1 MVTRHSTS
9 VAIVGAGA
17 SGALTAI
24 QLLLRAQERGDWI
37 EIRLVDPAAST
48 GRGVAYGTSD
58 PSHLLNVAASRLSA
72 VAADPDHFLRWL
84 CAHKGVRH
92 PDAFV
97 PRSWFGEY
105 VEAALAEAVTST
117 NARLERIAHKVT
129 EIHRREGECT
139 IRLDNGKRFRSS
151 HVVLALGSPRGPNPL
166 LPSAIL
172 NSPMFVG
179 DPWADGAL
187 DNVRRRAD
195 DVLLLGTGLT
205 MVDVALSIA
214 RTDRR
219 ITAISRRGLLPQHH
233 ATDTTGRFP
242 APVLPDGSLHLDEL
256 QALVRGHVARA
267 RGDGIPWQ
275 TAIDSLRGVT
285 NEAWSRLSDDDRR
298 SFIAG
303 PMRLWEVARH
313 RVAPDVGERFEQL
326 LRSRQLEVASGEVA
340 AATDQSHRI
349 EIFFTDG
356 TTKTFGAVISCTGAG
371 TLRGST
377 GPLGDLVGNL
387 EYEGVVTLHAL
398 GMGLDVDNR
407 GRAVGTDGCATPPVY
422 VVGPLRRGG
431 LWETTAIPEILAQ
444 ADAVAHDIIAS
455 RPPRCAR
462 ARQPEDLYGLPLTT
476 SGTAADLFNEALGRL
491 LRVQSGALEALERAV
506 AVDPSFALGHAALA
520 VLGHEF
526 DADVDL
532 QHHLEKAEQLTR
544 RRGTERERRF
554 THAIRQRILGD
565 SSLLIEH
572 VDAEP
577 RDVLAVS
584 IAMPTI
590 AFSGAYDVPEDAW
603 RHLDRIAP
611 SFPDDWW
618 FDGLLAFARQE
629 RDQIDEAR
637 DLALRSLDAEPRA
650 GTAAHA
656 LTHVHWESGDHEVG
670 LAWLDPW
677 IATAGRDATHLA
689 HFSWHAAL
697 HELALDNTDAVIVR
711 YRSQLAPPAVWG
723 TRAMVD
729 SASLLWRLAIEE
741 ELWPQDALSLIEASQ
756 GELRTPRTAF
766 SGMHAAL
773 TWAVA
778 RDASGLLELERHCR
792 RSSDAAMARLVAPFA
807 AALRL
812 FVAHQFDDAAT
823 VLLALIPTFGPV
835 GGSAA
840 QRSVLEDTAIA
851 ALLRA
856 GDGQQACQLLDA
868 RLSRRSRPKDLVLRG
883 KAQTTRPPWSSRAP
897 R

>member
-24 QLLLRAQERGDWI
+24 QLLRRAQERGEWI
-37 EIRLVDPAAST
+37 EIRLVDPDAST

-58 PSHLLNVAASRLSA
+58 PCHLLNVAASRLSA
-72 VAADPDHFLRWL
+72 VAADPFHFLRWL
-84 CAHKGVRH
+84 CTQKGVRH

-105 VEAALAEAVTST
+105 VEAALVEAVTST
-117 NARLERIAHKVT
+117 NARLERMAHKVT
-129 EIHRREGECT
+129 EIHRRESECT

-166 LPSAIL
+166 LPSALL
-172 NSPMFVG
+172 NSPRFVG

-187 DNVRRRAD
+187 DKVRLRAD

-205 MVDVALSIA
+205 MVDVALSIT
-214 RTDRR
+214 RPDRR
-219 ITAISRRGLLPQHH
+219 ITVISRRGLLPRHH
-233 ATDTTGRFP
+233 ATDTTSRFQ
-242 APVLPDGSLHLDEL
+242 APVLPDGPLRLDEL
-256 QALVRGHVARA
+256 QALVRAHVACA
-267 RGDGIPWQ
+267 RDHGVPWQ
-275 TAIDSLRGVT
+275 TAVDSLRGVT

-298 SFIAG
+298 NFIAG

-313 RVAPDVGERFEQL
+313 RVAPDVGERFDQL
-326 LRSRQLEVASGEVA
+326 LRSRRLEVASGEVA
-340 AATDQSHRI
+340 AATDRNDAI
-349 EIFFTDG
+349 EIRFTDG
-356 TTKTFGAVISCTGAG
+356 TTKLFGAVISCTGAG
-371 TLRGST
+371 ALRGSM

-387 EYEGVVTLHAL
+387 EHGGVVTLHSL
-398 GMGLDVDNR
+398 GMGLDVDDR
-407 GRAVGTDGCATPPVY
+407 GRAVGADGCATPAVY

-455 RPPRCAR
+455 RPRR
-462 ARQPEDLYGLPLTT
+462 SSHRPEDLYGLPLTT
-476 SGTAADLFNEALGRL
+476 SGAAADLFNEALGRL
-491 LRVQSGALEALERAV
+491 LRVQSGAQEALERAV
-506 AVDPSFALGHAALA
+506 EVDPSFALGHAALA

-532 QHHLEKAEQLTR
+532 HDHLDKAEQLARMGVTD
-544 RRGTERERRF
+544 RERRF
-554 THAIRQRILGD
+554 THAIRQRIQGN
-565 SSLLIEH
+565 SSFLINH
-572 VDAEP
+572 VESEP
-577 RDVLAVS
+577 CDVLAVS

-603 RHLDRIAP
+603 QQLDRIAP
-611 SFPDDWW
+611 NFRDDWW
-618 FDGLLAFARQE
+618 FDGLRAFARQE

-656 LTHVHWESGDHEVG
+656 LAHVHWESGDHEGG
-670 LAWLDPW
+670 LEWLDPW
-677 IATAGRDATHLA
+677 IATAGRDATQLA

-729 SASLLWRLAIEE
+729 SASLLWRLAIED

-756 GELRTPRTAF
+756 GELSAPRTAF

-778 RDASGLLELERHCR
+778 RDVSGLLDLERHCR

-823 VLLALIPTFGPV
+823 VLLGLIPTFGPV

-856 GDGQQACQLLDA
+856 GEGQQACQLLDA
-868 RLSRRSRPKDLVLRG
+868 RLSRRARPKDLVLRG
-883 KAQTTRPPWSSRAP
+883 KARTTTPLASSQAP
-897 R
+897 S

>member
-24 QLLLRAQERGDWI
+24 QLLRRAQERGEWI
-37 EIRLVDPAAST
+37 EIRLVDPDAST

-84 CAHKGVRH
+84 CTQKGVRR

-105 VEAALAEAVTST
+105 VEAALVEAVTST

-129 EIHRREGECT
+129 EIHRRESECT
-139 IRLDNGKRFRSS
+139 IRLDDGTRFRSS
-151 HVVLALGSPRGPNPL
+151 HVVLALGSPRGPNLL
-166 LPSAIL
+166 LPSAL
-172 NSPMFVG
+172 LDSPRFVG
-179 DPWADGAL
+179 DPWANGVL
-187 DNVRRRAD
+187 DRVRLGTD

-214 RTDRR
+214 RPDRPL
-219 ITAISRRGLLPQHH
+219 TAISRRGLLPQHH
-233 ATDTTGRFP
+233 ATVTSGRFP
-242 APVLPDGSLHLDEL
+242 APVLPGGPLSLDEL
-256 QALVRGHVARA
+256 QALVRAHVACA
-267 RGDGIPWQ
+267 RVQGVPWQ
-275 TAIDSLRGVT
+275 AAVDSLRGVT
-285 NEAWSRLSDDDRR
+285 NEAWSRLSDGDRGN
-298 SFIAG
+298 FVAG
-303 PMRLWEVARH
+303 PMRAWEVARH
-313 RVAPDVGERFEQL
+313 RMAPEVGERFDQL
-326 LRSRQLEVASGEVA
+326 LRSRQLRVGSGEVA
-340 AATDQSHRI
+340 SATDQSDAI
-349 EIFFTDG
+349 EIRFSDG
-356 TTKTFGAVISCTGAG
+356 TTKLFGAVINCTGAG

-387 EYEGVVTLHAL
+387 EYEGIVTLHSL

-407 GRAVGTDGCATPPVY
+407 GRAVATDGCATPPVY
-422 VVGPLRRGG
+422 VVGPLRRGAV
-431 LWETTAIPEILAQ
+431 WETTAIPEILAQ

-455 RPPRCAR
+455 RPRRSAR
-462 ARQPEDLYGLPLTT
+462 ASRPEDLYGLPLTT

-491 LRVQSGALEALERAV
+491 LRVQSGAQEALERAV
-506 AVDPSFALGHAALA
+506 EVDPSFALGHAALA

-532 QHHLEKAEQLTR
+532 HHHLDKAEQLAR
-544 RRGTERERRF
+544 MRGTDRERRF
-554 THAIRQRILGD
+554 THAVRQRIEGD
-565 SSLLIEH
+565 SSLLIRH

-590 AFSGAYDVPEDAW
+590 AFSGAYDVSEDAW
-603 RHLDRIAP
+603 EQLDRIAP
-611 SFPDDWW
+611 TFRDDWW
-618 FDGLLAFARQE
+618 FDGLLAFAREE
-629 RDQIDEAR
+629 RDQLDEAR
-637 DLALRSLDAEPRA
+637 DLALRSLDTEPRA

-656 LTHVHWESGDHEVG
+656 LAHVHWESGDHEGG
-670 LAWLDPW
+670 LEWLDPW

-689 HFSWHAAL
+689 DFSWHAAL

-729 SASLLWRLAIEE
+729 SASLLWRLAIED

-756 GELRTPRTAF
+756 GELRAPRTAF

-778 RDASGLLELERHCR
+778 RDIGGLLDLERHCG

-812 FVAHQFDDAAT
+812 FVSHQFDDAAT
-823 VLLALIPTFGPV
+823 VLLGLIPTFGPV

-856 GDGQQACQLLDA
+856 GDGHRACQLLDA
-868 RLSRRSRPKDLVLRG
+868 GCLVVGVPRISCSAGRLGRRLR
-883 KAQTTRPPWSSRAP
+883 
-897 R
+897 